1 MPKYV
6 VDTNLYV
13 QATRNDVASRALE
26 AFFVA
31 FTPEV
36 YLHSVV
42 ALELLAGALA
52 PELERRTAER
62 FVRPFERRERVV
74 TPSHDAWKRAAAT
87 VVQLIRAKRLSPN
100 GIKPSFVHDCLIAA
114 SAREHGFVLVT
125 DNVRDFVLIHSVLPV
140 DFVPPWPEAAAR

>member
-6 VDTNLYV
+6 VDTNLYIR
-13 QATRNDVASRALE
+13 ATRSDVASRELE
-26 AFFVA
+26 TFVVTFA
-31 FTPEV
+31 PEI

-52 PELERRTAER
+52 HGLEQRTDER
-62 FVRPFERRERVV
+62 FVRPFERRDRVI
-74 TPSHDAWKRAAAT
+74 TPSHRAWKRAATT
-87 VVQLIRAKRLSPN
+87 VVALVRAKRLSPN

-125 DNVRDFVLIHSVLPV
+125 DNISDFELIRSVLPV
-140 DFVPPWPEAAAR
+140 DVVPPWPEPAAR